1 MADKTVKILFEG
13 QDKVSKPVGNMNKAL
28 DNTEKSGKR
37 AGGGLSVFKQTL
49 ASILSAKLIQSATKG
64 LWDFG
69 KSLIDSAMEEEQA
82 FTSIRQAVENTGS
95 AWEDAEGKLTEY
107 VKKQMQTTQFG
118 EEEQLEGLQAL
129 TEATGDYNKAID
141 LMTLAEDLSVAK
153 HMDLRSAAD
162 LVGKVASG
170 NIGTLSRYGIQ
181 LEKGTSASEALA
193 EMQKRFG
200 GQAEAAGKTGA
211 GAIKRMNNI
220 LGETKDVMGKALL
233 PSIGKVASWITDFV
247 IAKTPQLE
255 KFAGV
260 VGEWLAGAF
269 EKVSGWAQAAGQW
282 IEGVKFNLPGAVE
295 TLKELVTTGEG
306 GSFAPLINLM
316 ASMGLNVENARLW
329 GTNIGLAA
337 QGVGQLANGI
347 PPEAWEKLGV
357 PDWVINGIINFKDTI
372 ESIGGIA
379 KTAFAGL
386 MGEDIWEDQ
395 AAHWDPTQNIF
406 VEEKPGLKAQLIGF
420 GKRVVGWIA
429 EGLGLLNVEL
439 AGMADKFSEWAE
451 GDGRVAAQEFGSNLG
466 GKIVDFFG
474 QELVVDENTDKAA
487 TAFGNMLADSILK
500 IDLSVN
506 SLIAAAMGSMF
517 ARMFEDTF
525 LEQYQDEIQEGVEQF
540 FVAWLTSISPMAL
553 SNVIYGKFKQALSIV
568 GGWLGIGGGGGG
580 GESGLPFMK
589 KATGFSG
596 IVSKPTLMMV
606 GEGGTERVS
615 VRPTGG
621 QPSGG
626 GNSIV
631 FNIYTNSAQAAGD
644 AVMQRLR
651 ARGLA

>member
-64 LWDFG
+64 LRDFG

-170 NIGTLSRYGIQ
+170 NLGTLSRYGIQ
-181 LEKGTSASEALA
+181 LEKGASASEALA

-233 PSIGKVASWITDFV
+233 PSIGKVANWITDFV

-255 KFAGV
+255 KFASV
-260 VGEWLAGAF
+260 VGDWLAGAF
-269 EKVSGWAQAAGQW
+269 EKVSGWAQAAGRF
-282 IEGVKFNLPGAVE
+282 IEGIKFNLPGAVE
-295 TLKELVTTGEG
+295 TLKELVMTGEG

-337 QGVGQLANGI
+337 QGMGQLVNGLT
-347 PPEAWEKLGV
+347 PEAWQKIGV
-357 PDWVINGIINFKDTI
+357 PDWVIERVTHLRDLFSSFGNVIKTSMSGI
-372 ESIGGIA
+372 
-379 KTAFAGL
+379 
-386 MGEDIWEDQ
+386 MGEDVWGDTP
-395 AAHWDPTQNIF
+395 AHWDPSKNLF
-406 VEEKPGLKAQLIGF
+406 VEASPGLKSQLNTLGRKWLEYIT
-420 GKRVVGWIA
+420 
-429 EGLGLLNVEL
+429 EGMQLSSTALLNISTMFNDWASSEGVKSGANAFGVSL
-439 AGMADKFSEWAE
+439 GADI
-451 GDGRVAAQEFGSNLG
+451 AAFIASALNT
-466 GKIVDFFG
+466 KD
-474 QELVVDENTDKAA
+474 NTDKVGVGIVQSLA
-487 TAFGNMLADSILK
+487 TAVTNVADGI
-500 IDLSVN
+500 V
-506 SLIAAAMGSMF
+506 
-517 ARMFEDTF
+517 
-525 LEQYQDEIQEGVEQF
+525 
-540 FVAWLTSISPMAL
+540 
-553 SNVIYGKFKQALSIV
+553 IV
-568 GGWLGIGGGGGG
+568 GGQIAGGLVKGLLQSFAPKAAEGISGTITYLMNDLIPAILGNYPGGVIGLISDAITGTWQPGRAPGY
-580 GESGLPFMK
+580 
-589 KATGFSG
+589 ATGFSG

-621 QPSGG
+621 QAGGGG